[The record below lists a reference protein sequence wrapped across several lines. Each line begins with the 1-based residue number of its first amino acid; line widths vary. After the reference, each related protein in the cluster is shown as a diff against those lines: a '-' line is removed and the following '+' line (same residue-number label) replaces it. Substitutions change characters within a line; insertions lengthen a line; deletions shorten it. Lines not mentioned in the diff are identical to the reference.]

1 MAANINA
8 FEIFA
13 KIGADVNP
21 LKVGLKSAKGMLGV
35 FGKSFGGLNSIAN
48 SVFSGIGGLAAKA
61 FSGLVGGA
69 TKLMDEARQK
79 AGAFEQSM
87 AQVAATLGKT
97 IGELDADVQTVTYH
111 GQEFTGN
118 LREYAMEL
126 GATTKFT
133 ATEVGEAMN
142 YMALAG
148 YDTVTTMRMLPN
160 VLDLAAAGMFD
171 LGHASDMVTDVG
183 TAFGLDARTEEG
195 VQRITQMVDEMAKS
209 ASSGNTSVQQLGEAF
224 LRIGGLAKEV
234 GGGTITLSDGTKAT
248 TDNIQELEIALVS
261 MANAGVKSS
270 EAGIHMRNMLMKL
283 SSPEEAGTKQLEAL
297 GVAVFDTAGN
307 MRSLHD
313 IFKDLNTALSSKT
326 SQERLGAISDLFNA
340 RDTASAQAILAAV
353 SKTDWDKLGE
363 AILNAEGAAAK
374 MAETQLDTVQGAK
387 TLLVSAWDNFLITM
401 NSSVNIPLG
410 NIYKYLTETVGN
422 LTSALQE
429 GGWSGLVNQFTL
441 EADSILGSIIESI
454 PEMIRKALL
463 KVPMFVARVFPQI
476 LKSISNIISSLASGT
491 GSNGGIAKALHTAVT
506 NTMFVLRSQF
516 EKKGPEIAEAGRT
529 LFENIV
535 SGLVTAAEFVGEH
548 IVPVM
553 LSLKNAFANSASYL
567 LDVGGTI
574 IDKLI
579 EGITSEESLNAFF
592 DEETGIIP
600 ILTTIVEAIGKF
612 AYKLLDAAVKIIDAI
627 GKYLVDDKNKEKLKG
642 QASEFLEKFG
652 WHLGQVVSKLWEGV
666 VAICTYLTE
675 GIVGE
680 FDADETAGSL
690 IWKLVKAILK
700 AAAEIPRMLINPIDW
715 GLEHIYGAANRAEMA
730 EMEEFNNSGSTL
742 TFDAWK
748 AQRAEQVAADQEAGR
763 IQRPS
768 EQQAALDKYNAMTPR
783 SRYEAKEWIS
793 IHDIQGVP
801 DSALP
806 KFGNGGIV
814 DRPTLA
820 VVGDDGREAIVPLDK
835 DSAIG
840 RRFGGVSISFGNI
853 YVQGGKNAGQEV
865 VRQIDEAL
873 RIYQIQQGRGIGA
886 TSY

>member
-13 KIGADVNP
+13 KIGADINP
-21 LKVGLKSAKGMLGV
+21 LKVGLNSAKGMLGV

-69 TKLMDEARQK
+69 TKLMNEARQK

-148 YDTVTTMRMLPN
+148 YDTLQTMQMLPN

-171 LGHASDMVTDVG
+171 LGRASDMVTDVS
-183 TAFGLDARTEEG
+183 TAFGLDVRKEEDMKR
-195 VQRITQMVDEMAKS
+195 VTQMVDEMAKS

-234 GGGTITLSDGTKAT
+234 GSGTVTLSDGTKAT
-248 TDNIQELEIALVS
+248 TDNIQELEIALVA

-387 TLLVSAWDNFLITM
+387 TLLDSAWDNFLITM
-401 NSSVNIPLG
+401 NSSVNLPLG

-429 GGWSGLVNQFTL
+429 GGWSGLVNQLTL

-476 LKSISNIISSLASGT
+476 LKSISSIISSLASGT

-535 SGLVTAAEFVGEH
+535 SGLVTAAEFIGEN
-548 IVPVM
+548 IVPVIM
-553 LSLKNAFANSASYL
+553 SLKNAFANSASYL

-579 EGITSEESLNAFF
+579 EGITSEESLEAFF
-592 DEETGIIP
+592 DEETGILP
-600 ILTTIVEAIGKF
+600 ILTTIVEAVGEF
-612 AYKLLDAAVKIIDAI
+612 AYKLADAAVKIIDAI
-627 GKYLVDDKNKEKLKG
+627 GQYLIDDKNKENLKEKG
-642 QASEFLEKFG
+642 RDFLEKFG
-652 WHLGQVVSKLWEGV
+652 WALGQVVSKLWEGV

-675 GIVGE
+675 AIVGE

-690 IWKLVKAILK
+690 IWKLVKAIGK
-700 AAAEIPRMLINPIDW
+700 AIAEMPRILVNPIDW
-715 GLEHIYGAANRAEMA
+715 GLENVYGTANRD
-730 EMEEFNNSGSTL
+730 EMEEMERYLASGSNL

-748 AQRAEQVAADQEAGR
+748 
-763 IQRPS
+763 
-768 EQQAALDKYNAMTPR
+768 EQQAQRSAEDQAAGKVRQTDAARDAYYKGLLTTPLTDDEKR
-783 SRYEAKEWIS
+783 DWIARKG
-793 IHDIQGVP
+793 IQGVP
-801 DSALP
+801 I
-806 KFGNGGIV
+806 FGNGGIV

-840 RRFGGVSISFGNI
+840 RRLGGVSISFGNI

-865 VRQIDEAL
+865 VKQIDEAL

-886 TSY
+886 TGY